1 MRDYWIKQLKQRP
14 GNAVVPVESAKDPK
28 PRKTGKAP
36 HHIETFGN
44 SDDELIN
51 AEQRGG
57 KSFVTVRGHDPKVP
71 GASTLLSSNER
82 PASLDT
88 TSNFGSGHLIWLD
101 PQLHQINN
109 PGPQTSITPTGQG
122 IGTSETPPPEV
133 PVPSPLSYETVEL
146 IALHLACTPNFHQ
159 MMRSDGKM
167 PMRSLDKNWLCGLDL
182 PERQIPELT
191 NDTAW
196 LAHYQRRNY
205 DEAIKRRATEIFEQ
219 LPKMTRTPLEKPIKG
234 PAPVVSDH
242 WIAIREDLFRY
253 HEARWD
259 LLDTEKRL
267 DELRNTMLN
276 APLQEHSKRML
287 TMERAERDC
296 QTALLATTLER
307 TVAREIDNLLSWVS
321 ESFSASVYQGS
332 GLCSH
337 EAAIN
342 KVMELYDVDFGRPK
356 QRSKFSPFN
365 RWNDFSKAAD
375 LQDYK
380 YPITCKPLSST
391 LSASTSFMDHDK
403 RLAAEVSFIFEEV
416 NRLLFETNFHAFMGV
431 NGRLDHMKAMA
442 PQESRDLDPRD
453 LLHDNLAHARL
464 YFDKLKAI
472 SDDGLD
478 QSPLDQIWRRIVAI
492 IALCYG
498 CTSESAFFL
507 STMDHQLSALRESV
521 GKLPFVCS

>member
-1 MRDYWIKQLKQRP
+1 
-14 GNAVVPVESAKDPK
+14 
-28 PRKTGKAP
+28 
-36 HHIETFGN
+36 
-44 SDDELIN
+44 
-51 AEQRGG
+51 
-57 KSFVTVRGHDPKVP
+57 
-71 GASTLLSSNER
+71 
-82 PASLDT
+82 
-88 TSNFGSGHLIWLD
+88 
-101 PQLHQINN
+101 
-109 PGPQTSITPTGQG
+109 
-122 IGTSETPPPEV
+122 
-133 PVPSPLSYETVEL
+133 
-146 IALHLACTPNFHQ
+146 
-159 MMRSDGKM
+159 
-167 PMRSLDKNWLCGLDL
+167 
-182 PERQIPELT
+182 
-191 NDTAW
+191 
-196 LAHYQRRNY
+196 
-205 DEAIKRRATEIFEQ
+205 
-219 LPKMTRTPLEKPIKG
+219 MTRTPLEKPIKG

-259 LLDTEKRL
+259 LLDTEKSL

-287 TMERAERDC
+287 TMEKAERDC
-296 QTALLATTLER
+296 QAALLATTLEC

-342 KVMELYDVDFGRPK
+342 KVMELYDVDFGRPQ

-365 RWNDFSKAAD
+365 RRNDFSKAAD

-391 LSASTSFMDHDK
+391 LSAFASASFKDHDK
-403 RLAAEVSFIFEEV
+403 RLAAEASFIFDEI

-431 NGRLDHMKAMA
+431 DKRLDHMKAMA
-442 PQESRDLDPRD
+442 PREPRDLDPRD

-464 YFDKLKAI
+464 YFDKLKAV

-478 QSPLDQIWRRIVAI
+478 QNPLDQIWRRIVAI

-498 CTSESAFFL
+498 CTSEPAFFL
-507 STMDHQLSALRESV
+507 STMDHELSALRESV
-521 GKLPFVCS
+521 GRLPFVCL